1 MLTVTK
7 IFRFEAAHVIHGYPG
22 KCSRIHGHS
31 YELHVTVALRQAPDG
46 YLPGTGMVMDFGDLK
61 RMVND
66 KVIRQLDHKFIIS
79 QACLK
84 ERKYNISQDEL
95 VVMEVEPTAE
105 NMLEWLSREIRIV
118 LPENVLLQHLRLY
131 ETKDSFAEWSNNKK
145 NGSN

>member
-1 MLTVTK
+1 MLSVTK

-31 YELHVTVALRQAPDG
+31 YELQVTVALRHAPEG

-66 KVIRQLDHKFIIS
+66 KVIRQLDHKFIVS
-79 QACLK
+79 QACLND
-84 ERKYNISQDEL
+84 RKYNVGQDEL

-105 NMLEWLSREIRIV
+105 NILEWLSREIRAV
-118 LPENVLLQHLRLY
+118 LPQNISLQHLRLY
-131 ETKDSFAEWSNNKK
+131 ETKDSFAEWNNQ
-145 NGSN
+145 